1 MWPLFALGL
10 SSLISS
16 ASAQQLSLKDTL
28 ASHANLTSFYNLV
41 SNNTEIYNALT
52 SSAGFTL
59 LAPSDEAMARIPYTS
74 LNTAFANADND
85 TIRAV
90 LQYHVLRGTHPVSE
104 LTSDFEFVPTWLNNP
119 AHSNVTGGQRVGLVQ
134 QAGDVIIVTSG
145 MGTRSTVV
153 DRDIQTTNC
162 LVHVV
167 DNLLIPPTNFSTSF
181 PQFNLTPVLNAAR
194 DMTVFAPTNL
204 AMQLIGTGLQNLS
217 AAALAATMGLHV
229 LNGTVLYSSGFRNG
243 SVLGMGVGAAAGSN
257 GPATATANATGTGT
271 EAGTANATLSFLS
284 NAWYVNAAKVVQQDL
299 LLANGVMHVLDN
311 VLDPNNTSQL
321 PNPSLPT
328 QAPLIP
334 GSTVPYVPFTAYLPC
349 SGASCPTSAS
359 ASASSTATTTGTVAS
374 ASGAASASARATTSS
389 KAAAATAPPRVGTG
403 LLAAALALG
412 IVA

>member
-1 MWPLFALGL
+1 MWPLLALGL

-28 ASHANLTSFYNLV
+28 ATHKNLTSFYNFV
-41 SNNTEIYNALT
+41 SNNTQIYNALT
-52 SSAGFTL
+52 SSAAFTL
-59 LAPSDEAMARIPYTS
+59 LAPSDEAMARISYTS

-90 LQYHVLRGTHPVSE
+90 LQYHVLQGTHPVSE
-104 LTSDFEFVPTWLNNP
+104 LTSGFEFLPTWLNTP
-119 AHSNVTGGQRVGLVQ
+119 AYSNITGGQ
-134 QAGDVIIVTSG
+134 
-145 MGTRSTVV
+145 
-153 DRDIQTTNC
+153 RDIQTTNC

-181 PQFNLTPVLNAAR
+181 PQFNLTAAGGAFAAANLTPVLNAAR

-243 SVLGMGVGAAAGSN
+243 SVLRMGVGAAAGSN
-257 GPATATANATGTGT
+257 GTAAA
-271 EAGTANATLSFLS
+271 TANATLSFLS

-334 GSTVPYVPFTAYLPC
+334 GSAVPYVPFSTYLPC
-349 SGASCPTSAS
+349 SGDSCTASASATTSATTTTTTTGAGASGSAS
-359 ASASSTATTTGTVAS
+359 ASAKATTT
-374 ASGAASASARATTSS
+374 S
-389 KAAAATAPPRVGTG
+389 KAAAATAPAPLRVGSG
-403 LLAAALALG
+403 LLAAVLALRV
-412 IVA
+412 VA

>member
-1 MWPLFALGL
+1 MWPLLALGL

-28 ASHANLTSFYNLV
+28 ATHKNLTSFYNFV
-41 SNNTEIYNALT
+41 SNNTQIYNALT
-52 SSAGFTL
+52 SSAAFTL
-59 LAPSDEAMARIPYTS
+59 LAPSDEAMARISYTS

-90 LQYHVLRGTHPVSE
+90 LQYHVLQGTHPVSE
-104 LTSDFEFVPTWLNNP
+104 LTSGFEFLPTWLNTP
-119 AHSNVTGGQRVGLVQ
+119 AYSNITGGQRVGLVH
-134 QAGDVIIVTSG
+134 G
-145 MGTRSTVV
+145 MGTRSTIV

-181 PQFNLTPVLNAAR
+181 PQFNLTAAGGAFAAANLTPVLNAAR

-243 SVLGMGVGAAAGSN
+243 SVLRMGVGAAAGSN
-257 GPATATANATGTGT
+257 GTAAA
-271 EAGTANATLSFLS
+271 TANATLSFLS

-334 GSTVPYVPFTAYLPC
+334 GSAVPYVPFSTYLPC
-349 SGASCPTSAS
+349 SGDSCTASASATTSATTTTTTTGAGASGSAS
-359 ASASSTATTTGTVAS
+359 ASAKATTT
-374 ASGAASASARATTSS
+374 S
-389 KAAAATAPPRVGTG
+389 KAAAATAPAPLRVGSG
-403 LLAAALALG
+403 LLAAVLALRV
-412 IVA
+412 VA